1 MWSGELFVQLVLKP
15 LLGFVMLALRTVA
28 VSTGVIDAVVFA
40 TTLALIE
47 TVSVMSALALL
58 DGMDDLAV

>member
-1 MWSGELFVQLVLKP
+1 MVLKP

-28 VSTGVIDAVVFA
+28 VSTGVNDAVVFA